1 MKVYHAKA
9 QESLDSRVKFE
20 MIRSSV
26 VRSLTHSHLSR
37 LSWTLGARE
46 GVHVYHLAP
55 HTKVQVYLNGQI
67 FKYIHLAALQRFALL
82 LTSVG
87 LE

>member
-1 MKVYHAKA
+1 MYYVKA
-9 QESLDSRVKFE
+9 EDSLDSRVKF
-20 MIRSSV
+20 V
-26 VRSLTHSHLSR
+26 TAV
-37 LSWTLGARE
+37 WTLGARE
-46 GVHVYHLAP
+46 GVHVYHPAP

>member
-9 QESLDSRVKFE
+9 QELLDSRVKFE

-37 LSWTLGARE
+37 LSWTLGARL
-46 GVHVYHLAP
+46 GVHVYHPTP
-55 HTKVQVYLNGQI
+55 HTKVQVYFNGQI
-67 FKYIHLAALQRFALL
+67 FKYIQLAALQKICTIAYLC
-82 LTSVG
+82 G
-87 LE
+87 P